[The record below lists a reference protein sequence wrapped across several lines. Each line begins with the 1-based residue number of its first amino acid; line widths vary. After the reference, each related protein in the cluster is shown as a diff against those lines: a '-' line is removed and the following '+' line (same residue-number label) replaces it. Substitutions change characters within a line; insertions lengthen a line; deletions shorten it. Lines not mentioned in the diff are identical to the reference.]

1 LEGCYFQL
9 CWCEPHQSQLNNPLL
24 EEQFGRNHPT
34 LDQGLPILFF
44 YLLSTLLLPRLYMF
58 PLLEGKQDLVEF
70 FQQGK
75 GPIEILPFNTPLPT
89 TRFFSLHEKRIMMR
103 IPDRTRYFK
112 AEFLIVI
119 LSPYWWTASKIW
131 RFKCFTCLFLGL
143 AYPIVSLNLKPSYDN
158 GYQMW
163 MF

>member
-1 LEGCYFQL
+1 MTYLIPVSMLILNIVVSILAMVMTVGRL
-9 CWCEPHQSQLNNPLL
+9 LLPIVLGEPHQSQLNNPLL
-24 EEQFGRNHPT
+24 EEQFGRNHPI

-119 LSPYWWTASKIW
+119 LSPY
-131 RFKCFTCLFLGL
+131 
-143 AYPIVSLNLKPSYDN
+143 
-158 GYQMW
+158 
-163 MF
+163 